1 MTDLETLS
9 TLCARSWAGRSEE
22 AQTQGPVPEVMSGL
36 TQGHAGYGGGQIK
49 NALGGGVGD
58 NVTQGSLMV

>member
-1 MTDLETLS
+1 MCQELG
-9 TLCARSWAGRSEE
+9 WAGRSEE

-36 TQGHAGYGGGQIK
+36 TQGDAGYRGGQIK

-58 NVTQGSLMV
+58 SIIQGSLMV